1 MLFQK
6 VIFLM
11 LIILSHLQTIPTD
24 EQKSRCNLIVSPLG
38 YEAPTAEPNSDK
50 HCGPHNSDLA
60 EYRCCYQ
67 SYRIISSMTSSCKL
81 IKWKDENEF
90 KQEKQLLKDNNAK
103 NITIDCGVNIIKEN
117 TITFLLL
124 FFLFLF

>member
-1 MLFQK
+1 MLLKK

-11 LIILSHLQTIPTD
+11 LIVLSNLQEPND
-24 EQKSRCNLIVSPLG
+24 DDRSKCNLVIAPLG
-38 YEAPTAEPNSDK
+38 YKPTDSNQAPEKFCNKSNPTGSD
-50 HCGPHNSDLA
+50 

-81 IKWKDENEF
+81 IKWKNKDEFNS
-90 KQEKQLLKDNNAK
+90 EKQLLKDNNAK
-103 NITIDCGVNIIKEN
+103 NITIDCGAKLIKQKA
-117 TITFLLL
+117 ISAFFL